1 MLFHKTF
8 FSNPFFTKTR
18 RLPRP
23 ALLISLCACSLMVAC
38 ATTSEYR
45 STCASESD
53 AAWKELSIA
62 KAKGFG
68 GTVSYAKAL
77 SLLTAARTMQ
87 VAENFEACYN
97 NAKDAREYIR
107 HSYDGE

>member
-1 MLFHKTF
+1 MSPKT
-8 FSNPFFTKTR
+8 SLAVLTPFC
-18 RLPRP
+18 
-23 ALLISLCACSLMVAC
+23 ISLLLFAC
-38 ATTSEYR
+38 ASKPEMR
-45 STCASESD
+45 SSCATESD
-53 AAWKELSIA
+53 TAWKELSLA

-97 NAKDAREYIR
+97 NAKDAREYISN
-107 HSYDGE
+107 SYKGQ

>member
-1 MLFHKTF
+1 MSRRPLYLSLFIPLS
-8 FSNPFFTKTR
+8 FS
-18 RLPRP
+18 
-23 ALLISLCACSLMVAC
+23 LLLVAC
-38 ATTSEYR
+38 ASNNEYR
-45 STCASESD
+45 SSCASESD

-87 VAENFEACYN
+87 VAENFDACYN
-97 NAKDAREYIR
+97 NAKDARDYIR
-107 HSYDGE
+107 HSYQGE

>member
-1 MLFHKTF
+1 MSPRFRFTIFAIPLCCSCLLF
-8 FSNPFFTKTR
+8 
-18 RLPRP
+18 
-23 ALLISLCACSLMVAC
+23 AC
-38 ATTSEYR
+38 TTTPEMRGS
-45 STCASESD
+45 CASESD
-53 AAWKELSIA
+53 SAWKELSLA

-97 NAKDAREYIR
+97 NAKDAHEYIKN
-107 HSYDGE
+107 SYKGQ

>member
-1 MLFHKTF
+1 MMLLR
-8 FSNPFFTKTR
+8 SL
-18 RLPRP
+18 RLS
-23 ALLISLCACSLMVAC
+23 LLLPLAAGCLLVAC

-45 STCASESD
+45 GSCASESD
-53 AAWKELSIA
+53 EAWKELSLA

-97 NAKDAREYIR
+97 NAKDARDYIR
-107 HSYDGE
+107 HSYEGQ